1 MSNIVTRSRVL
12 IGLSMAIFG
21 TIGLFVRGIDLPSS
35 ETALFRAVLAVLAIG
50 LFLLATGQRLHF
62 KDMGKELLLLA
73 ASGIAMGF
81 NWILLFEAYKY
92 TTISMATL
100 SYYAAPILITLAS
113 TFIFREPLTR
123 VKTLCF
129 IMSTAGILL
138 ITLKGSDAG
147 DASGAGVMSGMGT
160 DHIGIL
166 FGLGAAVLYASVVL
180 LNKLIRNV
188 DGIQRTFLQF
198 VAAVVTL
205 FPYVMLTGGIHLG
218 GLNRTGWIL
227 LLIVG
232 LLHTGVAYCMYFSS
246 LQHVPGQEAAV
257 LSYIDPL
264 LAVILSVLVLHEPMN
279 GWQLLGGAMILGF
292 TLLNE
297 LR

>member
-138 ITLKGSDAG
+138 ITLKGSDAA
-147 DASGAGVMSGMGT
+147 DTSSAGVMSGMGT

-205 FPYVMLTGGIHLG
+205 SPYVMLTGGIHLG
-218 GLNRTGWIL
+218 GLNRNGWIL

-297 LR
+297 LL

>member
-1 MSNIVTRSRVL
+1 MRREI
-12 IGLSMAIFG
+12 
-21 TIGLFVRGIDLPSS
+21 
-35 ETALFRAVLAVLAIG
+35 
-50 LFLLATGQRLHF
+50 
-62 KDMGKELLLLA
+62 LLLA

-100 SYYAAPILITLAS
+100 SYYAAPILITLVS
-113 TFIFREPLTR
+113 TFAFHEALTPF
-123 VKTLCF
+123 KALCF

-138 ITLKGSDAG
+138 ITLKGSD
-147 DASGAGVMSGMGT
+147 GAGGMSGNGT

-180 LNKLIRNV
+180 LNKFIRNV

-205 FPYVMLTGGIHLG
+205 FPYVLLTGGIHLG
-218 GLNRTGWIL
+218 GLNTSGWVL

-246 LQHVPGQEAAV
+246 LHNVPGQEAAV

-264 LAVILSVLVLHEPMN
+264 LAVILSVLVLHEAMN

>member
-138 ITLKGSDAG
+138 ITLKGSDAA
-147 DASGAGVMSGMGT
+147 DTSSAGVMSGMGT

>member
-1 MSNIVTRSRVL
+1 MSNIVTRSRIL

-35 ETALFRAVLAVLAIG
+35 ETALYRAVLAVLAIG
-50 LFLLATGQRLHF
+50 LYLLATGQRLRC
-62 KDMGKELLLLA
+62 KSMGKELLLLA
-73 ASGIAMGF
+73 VSGVAMGF

-100 SYYAAPILITLAS
+100 SYYAAPILITLVS
-113 TFIFREPLTR
+113 TFLLREPLTR

-138 ITLKGSDAG
+138 ITLQGSDEGTITSA
-147 DASGAGVMSGMGT
+147 GT

-180 LNKLIRNV
+180 LNKMIRNV

-205 FPYVMLTGGIHLG
+205 FPYVMATGGIHLG
-218 GLNRTGWIL
+218 GLNRSGWIL

-232 LLHTGVAYCMYFSS
+232 FLHTGIAYCMYFSS

-264 LAVILSVLVLHEPMN
+264 LAVVLSVLVLHEPMN
-279 GWQLLGGAMILGF
+279 GWQLLGGALILGF

-297 LR
+297 LV

>member
-1 MSNIVTRSRVL
+1 MSSIVNRSRLL

-21 TIGLFVRGIDLPSS
+21 TIGLFVRGIALPSS
-35 ETALFRAVLAVLAIG
+35 ETALYRAVLAVLAIG
-50 LFLLATGQRLHF
+50 SYLLATGQKLQIKGMRR
-62 KDMGKELLLLA
+62 EILLLA

-100 SYYAAPILITLAS
+100 SYYAAPVLITLVS
-113 TFIFREPLTR
+113 TFAFHEALTPF
-123 VKTLCF
+123 KTLCF
-129 IMSTAGILL
+129 VMSTAGILL
-138 ITLKGSDAG
+138 ITLKGG
-147 DASGAGVMSGMGT
+147 DGAGGMSGNGT

-180 LNKLIRNV
+180 LNKFIRNV
-188 DGIQRTFLQF
+188 AGIQRTFLQF
-198 VAAVVTL
+198 VAAIVTL
-205 FPYVMLTGGIHLG
+205 FPYVLLTGGIHLG
-218 GLNRTGWIL
+218 GLNTSGWVL

-232 LLHTGVAYCMYFSS
+232 LLHTGAAYCMYFSS

>member
-138 ITLKGSDAG
+138 ITLKGSDAA
-147 DASGAGVMSGMGT
+147 DTSSAGVMSGMGT

-297 LR
+297 LL